1 MDLAAV
7 DVLPRPVQRDLPA
20 YTKRAK
26 RKKQEGRVAV
36 ELLVDETGR
45 VAELRLREAIPGSDL
60 NDTVIESVWHW
71 RFAPASKSGV
81 PVRVWK
87 PVTVDFSIVSGQTRV
102 HISE

>member
-1 MDLAAV
+1 M
-7 DVLPRPVQRDLPA
+7 PRPVQRDLPT

-26 RKKQEGRVAV
+26 RKKQEGRVAL
-36 ELLVDETGR
+36 ELLIHETGR
-45 VAELRLREAIPGSDL
+45 VAELRLRETIPGSDL
-60 NDTVIESVWHW
+60 NDTVIESAWHW
-71 RFAPASKSGV
+71 RFVPASKSGV